1 MKLKSLFLAI
11 VLISAFGCKNTSE
24 KSPETEEPTTV
35 SQVAPSIDIQPISHA
50 TMVLDWE
57 GTILYFDPV
66 GGKEAFAGKK
76 EANILFVTDIH
87 GDHFNIETLEAV
99 VTESSIIIAPA
110 AVAERLPENLLSKT
124 VVLANN
130 ETTNQLGFDITGVPM
145 YNLREE
151 ALQFHEKGRGNGY
164 LIEKDDYR
172 VYISGDT
179 EDIPEMRDLQGIDLA
194 FVCMNLPFTM
204 TVESAADAVAEFLPK
219 TVIPYHY
226 RGREG
231 FADVDAFEQLVKEN
245 APEVEVRRIDFY
257 PVE

>member
-1 MKLKSLFLAI
+1 MKLKNLFLAFLI
-11 VLISAFGCKNTSE
+11 ISAFGCKNTKE
-24 KSPETEEPTTV
+24 KSPETEEITTV
-35 SQVAPSIDIQPISHA
+35 SQLAPSIDIQPISHA

-66 GGKEAFAGKK
+66 GGEEAFAGKK
-76 EANILFVTDIH
+76 DANIIFVTDIH
-87 GDHFNIETLEAV
+87 GDHLNLETLVAV
-99 VTESSIIIAPA
+99 SKENSQIIAPK
-110 AVAERLPENLLSKT
+110 AVIDQLPENLKKRVT
-124 VVLANN
+124 
-130 ETTNQLGFDITGVPM
+130 QLDNDQTIEKDGFTITGIPM

-179 EDIPEMRDLQGIDLA
+179 EDIPEMRNLKNIDLA

-204 TVESAADAVAEFLPK
+204 TVESAASAVADFKPT

-231 FADVDAFEQLVKEN
+231 FANVDAFEKMVNEL
-245 APEVEVRRIDFY
+245 APEVNVKRIDFY
-257 PVE
+257 PEN